1 MRSATITFL
10 YAILVFL
17 GSTGTVYAQKTGG
30 TLANPSP
37 FTPNGGVCGPQT
49 PGNPACDSPLMIQ
62 HTRYSDVLFHVGERA
77 RRAKEWDKEYAKK
90 ESQTLIDA
98 LSVPCELTDAE
109 QAGGGKVDIKGK
121 KLDVT
126 VYEAAC
132 RSGTGYFL
140 VSQPPEK
147 SLAISCFAA
156 EASHAADVA
165 QGARPDDFSCTL
177 SGYKDAKTMA
187 AVVLKEAGTV
197 CDVGNYRWVGVSTTN
212 GREYSEVSCEGGQG
226 YVLEVPKTSQEAPLS
241 VVDCQNAVKEGLK
254 CALTAVTMPV
264 TLQTFRDAIKD
275 HAVNCDPAE
284 MRYIGREDQDR
295 RYVVELQ
302 CPQQPK
308 GLVVFIPLQDNPK
321 PFETLDCPAAAT
333 RAIQCKLAA
342 KP

>member
-10 YAILVFL
+10 CASLVFL
-17 GSTGTVYAQKTGG
+17 ATTGTLCAQKTGG
-30 TLANPSP
+30 SLPGSSP

-49 PGNPACDSPLMIQ
+49 PGNPACDSPLMTQ
-62 HTRYSDVLFHVGERA
+62 HTLYSDVLFHVGERA

-90 ESQTLIDA
+90 ESQKLIDA
-98 LSVPCELTDAE
+98 LSVPCELADAE
-109 QAGGGKVDIKGK
+109 QAGGGKVDVNGR

-126 VYEAAC
+126 VFEAAC

-156 EASHAADVA
+156 EASHASDVS
-165 QGARPDDFSCTL
+165 QGTKPDDFSCTL
-177 SGYKDAKTMA
+177 SGFKDAKTMA
-187 AVVLKEAGTV
+187 AAVLKGVGTA
-197 CDVGNYRWVGVSTTN
+197 CDVSKYRWVGVSTTT
-212 GREYSEVSCEGGQG
+212 GTEYSEVSCDGGQG
-226 YVLEVPKTSQEAPLS
+226 YVLEVPKTSQTTPLS
-241 VVDCQNAVKEGLK
+241 VVNCQDAVKEGLK
-254 CALTAVTMPV
+254 CTLTAVTLPV

-275 HAVNCDPAE
+275 HAVDCDPAE
-284 MRYIGREDQDR
+284 IRYIGRETQDR

-308 GLVVFIPLQDNPK
+308 GMVVFIPLQDNPK
-321 PFETLDCPAAAT
+321 PFETLDCPAAAA
-333 RAIQCKLAA
+333 RAVQCKLTA